1 MASINKII
9 SKRSLDLFLEKKIIT
24 TQQYQEIKQT
34 QNSQE
39 NGYIHQVIA
48 NKYAT
53 PKVVLK
59 ILSEYYDL
67 ETIEKSKIK
76 LSFVENYNIK
86 NILLLKST
94 KKRNIALIVDPSK
107 VVLKEEIENNLG
119 VTIQFF
125 LITLEDFDEFLRE
138 RQHKKQF
145 KTTQENS
152 IIEFVEKF
160 LKKAIHKKASDIHI
174 EIYKQTA
181 RIRFR
186 LDGLLLTQEKFCEFT
201 YQNYASIIT
210 RLKILASCDISET
223 RLPQDGSLVILDDKK
238 QEIDVRL
245 SVLPT
250 KYGERIVLRLLGNEG
265 NFAIENLN
273 LNEEDKKTFIEVIE
287 APQGMVLVTGPT
299 GSGKS
304 TTLYTA
310 LKYINNENIN
320 ILTVEDPVENYLAGI
335 GQVQV
340 NEGVGLTFSSVL
352 RTFLRQDPEVI
363 LVGEMRDKVTVDV
376 AMKAAFTG
384 HLVFSTLHTN
394 SAIGAIIRLLN
405 MDIAPFIISH
415 SLSLVVAQR
424 LVRKNCLHCLVDE
437 KPNQTILKLLNLKYE
452 DVIFKKGK
460 GCSKC
465 DNTGFRGRKAV
476 FELLKIDTILAEAIL
491 LHKSETEILK
501 LARKNN
507 FQTMQEKAKDLLK
520 QGTLSI
526 LEFQRAFINIT

>member
-9 SKRSLDLFLEKKIIT
+9 SKRGLELFLEKKIIT
-24 TQQYQEIKQT
+24 TQQYQDIKKI

-39 NGYIHQVIA
+39 NGYIHQILIK
-48 NKYAT
+48 KYAK
-53 PKVVLK
+53 PQEVLK

-67 ETIEKSKIK
+67 EIINKDKIK

-86 NILLLKST
+86 NVILLKPKLKQIT
-94 KKRNIALIVDPSK
+94 ALIADPSK
-107 VVLKEEIENNLG
+107 IVLKEEIENNLG
-119 VTIQFF
+119 ITIQFF
-125 LITLEDFDEFLRE
+125 LITLDDFDELFKK
-138 RQHKKQF
+138 RQHKNQL
-145 KTTQENS
+145 KTIQENS

-160 LKKAIHKKASDIHI
+160 LKKAISKKASDIHI

-181 RIRFR
+181 RLRFR
-186 LDGLLLTQEKFCEFT
+186 LDGLLVTQKNALEFV

-223 RLPQDGSLVILDDKK
+223 RLPQDGSLVVLDDKK

-245 SVLPT
+245 SILPT
-250 KYGERIVLRLLGNEG
+250 KYGERVVLRLLGNEG
-265 NFAIENLN
+265 NFAIDKLN
-273 LNEEDKKTFIEVIE
+273 LNKEDKKTFIEVIE
-287 APQGMVLVTGPT
+287 SPQGMVLVTGPT

-310 LKYINNENIN
+310 LKHINNENIN

-340 NEGVGLTFSSVL
+340 NEGIGLTFPSIL

-405 MDIAPFIISH
+405 MDIAPFMISH
-415 SLSLVVAQR
+415 SLSLVLAQR
-424 LVRKNCLHCLVDE
+424 LVRKNCLHCLSDE
-437 KPNQTILKLLNLKYE
+437 KPNQTMLELLDLKYE
-452 DVIFKKGK
+452 TTVFKKGL
-460 GCSKC
+460 GCAKC
-465 DNTGFRGRKAV
+465 DNTGFKGRKAV

-491 LHKSETEILK
+491 LHKSEAEILK